1 MKNAINRVTVVSMD
15 AEDKKKLD
23 RILALAEENNEYVRQ
38 VRRGQ
43 KTSQMFKAIW
53 WVLGLALAASAYY
66 SLKPYLG
73 TVQDAY
79 SKVQGLNASLGK

>member
-1 MKNAINRVTVVSMD
+1 MKNAIIRVTVALMD

-23 RILALAEENNEYVRQ
+23 KILALAEENNEYVWQ

-43 KTSQMFKAIW
+43 KTSQMWKAIW
-53 WVLGLALAASAYY
+53 WVLGIAVAASAYY

-73 TVQDAY
+73 TLNAAY
-79 SKVQGLNASLGK
+79 SKVQSLNTSLPK

>member
-1 MKNAINRVTVVSMD
+1 MD

-38 VRRGQ
+38 VRKGQ

-53 WVLGLALAASAYY
+53 WVIGLAVAASAYY
-66 SLKPYLG
+66 SLQPYLG
-73 TVQDAY
+73 TLSSAY
-79 SKVQGLNASLGK
+79 SKVQSLNATLPKTQ